1 MEIMVAFKD
10 ELCYKLIK
18 MMFTCDKKLF
28 ISHLT
33 LLCIMHV
40 CFLHQGDLIL
50 RDDIS
55 LRHLTFNNI
64 KCNIYMVHVL

>member
-10 ELCYKLIK
+10 ELRYKLIK
-18 MMFTCDKKLF
+18 IMFTCDKKLF
-28 ISHLT
+28 VYIT
-33 LLCIMHV
+33 FDIMHL
-40 CFLHQGDLIL
+40 CFPHQGDLIL